1 MRLTF
6 GERLK
11 HSWNAFMN
19 KDPTETTRYV
29 DLGPSN
35 TRRPDMFRA
44 TRGTEKTIV
53 TAIYTRIAIDV
64 AALTIEHVK
73 TDENGR
79 YVETIK
85 SGLNYALTTEAN
97 IDQTSRAFI
106 QDVVMSMFDDGVVAI
121 VPVDTTL
128 NPLKTGSYDIQ
139 TMRVGSVVEWFP
151 RHVKVRLYNDK
162 TGKHEEIT
170 LPKKLVSIIENPL
183 YSVMNEPNSVA
194 KRLIRK
200 LNILD
205 VVDEQSG
212 SGKLDLIIGL
222 PYVIKTEA
230 RREQAERRRKDI
242 EEQLSGSKY
251 GIAYTD
257 GTEHITQLNR
267 SVENNML
274 KQIEYLTEMLYNQ
287 LGMTKGVFDG
297 TASESEMLNYHSRT
311 IEPIVSSI
319 TEELSRKFLTKTAR
333 SQNQKIMFFK
343 DPFKLTPT
351 DKIADM
357 ADKFTRNEILSSN
370 EFRAIIGYKPVDD
383 QRANELIN
391 KNINQESGMEPP
403 ITTDQNVQS
412 QVNEERGL
420 DVETA
425 KDIVNTPLS
434 LIDS

>member
-1 MRLTF
+1 MALTF

-19 KDPTETTRYV
+19 KDPTEDKRYIE
-29 DLGPSN
+29 LGPSN
-35 TRRPDMFRA
+35 SRRPDMFRP

-64 AALTIEHVK
+64 AKLDVEHVK
-73 TDENGR
+73 VDDNGR
-79 YVETIK
+79 YVDTIK

-97 IDQTSRAFI
+97 IDQTGRAFI
-106 QDVVMSMFDDGVVAI
+106 QDVVMSMFDEGCVAI

-151 RHVKVRLYNDK
+151 QHVKVKLYNDR
-162 TGKHEEIT
+162 TGKHEEKI
-170 LPKKLVSIIENPL
+170 LPKKIVAIIENPL

-205 VVDEQSG
+205 AVDEQSG

-267 SVENNML
+267 SVENNMFN
-274 KQIEYLTEMLYNQ
+274 QIQYLTEMLYNQ

-297 TASESEMLNYHSRT
+297 TATEEEMLNYQSRT
-311 IEPIVSSI
+311 IEPIVSAI
-319 TEELSRKFLTKTAR
+319 TEEMSRKFLTKTAR
-333 SQNQKIMFFK
+333 SQNQTIMFFT
-343 DPFKLTPT
+343 DPFSLTPT
-351 DKIADM
+351 EKLAEIAD
-357 ADKFTRNEILSSN
+357 KLTRNAILSSN
-370 EFRAIIGYKPVDD
+370 ELRAIIGYKPVDD
-383 QRANELIN
+383 PRADELSN
-391 KNINQESGMEPP
+391 KNINQSDEEMQNNP
-403 ITTDQNVQS
+403 IVTDADNSV
-412 QVNEERGL
+412 G
-420 DVETA
+420 
-425 KDIVNTPLS
+425 NTPVKS
-434 LIDS
+434 IK

>member
-1 MRLTF
+1 MGLTF

-19 KDPTETTRYV
+19 KDPTETKRYIE
-29 DLGPSN
+29 LGPSN
-35 TRRPDMFRA
+35 TRRPDMFRP

-64 AALTIEHVK
+64 ASLDIEHVK
-73 TDENGR
+73 VDENGR
-79 YVETIK
+79 YVETVK

-97 IDQTSRAFI
+97 IDQTSRAFL
-106 QDVVMSMFDDGVVAI
+106 QDIVMSMFDEGCVAI
-121 VPVDTTL
+121 VPVDTTY

-151 RHVKVRLYNDK
+151 QYVKVRLYNDR
-162 TGKHEEIT
+162 TGKHEEKI
-170 LPKKLVSIIENPL
+170 LPKKVVALIENPL
-183 YSVMNEPNSVA
+183 YAVMNEPNSVA

-205 VVDEQSG
+205 AVDEQSG
-212 SGKLDLIIGL
+212 SGKLDLILGL

-242 EEQLSGSKY
+242 EEQLSNSKY

-267 SVENNML
+267 SVENNMFN
-274 KQIEYLTEMLYNQ
+274 QIQYLTEMLYNQ

-297 TASESEMLNYHSRT
+297 TASQEEMLNYQSRT
-311 IEPIVSSI
+311 IEPIVSAI
-319 TEELSRKFLTKTAR
+319 TEEMSRKFLTKTAR
-333 SQNQKIMFFK
+333 SKYQTIMFFN

-351 DKIADM
+351 DKIADI

-370 EFRAIIGYKPVDD
+370 EFRAIMGYKPVDD
-383 QRANELIN
+383 PRADELRN
-391 KNINQESGMEPP
+391 KNINQSDEELGNAP
-403 ITTDQNVQS
+403 TTNGANNS
-412 QVNEERGL
+412 L
-420 DVETA
+420 
-425 KDIVNTPLS
+425 VNTP
-434 LIDS
+434 INQI

>member
-1 MRLTF
+1 MALTF

-19 KDPTETTRYV
+19 KDPTEDKRYIE
-29 DLGPSN
+29 LGPSN
-35 TRRPDMFRA
+35 SRRPDMFRP

-53 TAIYTRIAIDV
+53 TAIYTRIAMDV
-64 AALTIEHVK
+64 AKLDVEHVK
-73 TDENGR
+73 VDDNGR
-79 YVETIK
+79 YVDTIK

-97 IDQTSRAFI
+97 IDQTGRAFI
-106 QDVVMSMFDDGVVAI
+106 QDVVMSMFDEGCVAI

-139 TMRVGSVVEWFP
+139 TMRVGSIVEWFP
-151 RHVKVRLYNDK
+151 QHVKVKLYNDR
-162 TGKHEEIT
+162 TGKHEEKI
-170 LPKKLVSIIENPL
+170 LPKKVVAIIENPL

-205 VVDEQSG
+205 AVDEQSG

-267 SVENNML
+267 SVENNMFN
-274 KQIEYLTEMLYNQ
+274 QIQYLTEMLYNQ

-297 TASESEMLNYHSRT
+297 TATEEEMLNYQSRT
-311 IEPIVSSI
+311 IEPIVSAI
-319 TEELSRKFLTKTAR
+319 TEEMSRKFLTKTAR
-333 SQNQKIMFFK
+333 SQNQTIMFFT
-343 DPFKLTPT
+343 DPFSLTPT
-351 DKIADM
+351 EKLAEIAD
-357 ADKFTRNEILSSN
+357 KLTRNAILSSN
-370 EFRAIIGYKPVDD
+370 ELRAIIGYKPVDD
-383 QRANELIN
+383 RRADELSN
-391 KNINQESGMEPP
+391 KNINQSDEEMQNNPVV
-403 ITTDQNVQS
+403 TDADNSV
-412 QVNEERGL
+412 G
-420 DVETA
+420 
-425 KDIVNTPLS
+425 NTPVNS
-434 LIDS
+434 IK

>member
-1 MRLTF
+1 MGLTF

-19 KDPTETTRYV
+19 KDPTEDKRYIE
-29 DLGPSN
+29 LGPSN
-35 TRRPDMFRA
+35 TRRPDMFRP

-64 AALTIEHVK
+64 AALNIEHVK
-73 TDENGR
+73 VDENGR
-79 YVETIK
+79 YIETIK
-85 SGLNYALTTEAN
+85 SGLNYALTTESN

-106 QDVVMSMFDDGVVAI
+106 QDVVMSMFDEGAVAI

-128 NPLKTGSYDIQ
+128 NPLKTGSFDIQ
-139 TMRVGSVVEWFP
+139 TMRVGSIVEWFP
-151 RHVKVRLYNDK
+151 RYVKVKLYNDR
-162 TGKHEEIT
+162 TGKHEEKI
-170 LPKKLVSIIENPL
+170 LPKNMVALIENPL
-183 YSVMNEPNSVA
+183 YAVMNEPNSVA

-205 VVDEQSG
+205 AVDEQSG

-242 EEQLSGSKY
+242 EQQLSEGKY

-274 KQIEYLTEMLYNQ
+274 SQIQYLTEMLYNQ
-287 LGMTKGVFDG
+287 LGMTQNVFNG
-297 TASESEMLNYHSRT
+297 TATEEEMLNYHSRT
-311 IEPIVSSI
+311 IEPIVSAI
-319 TEELSRKFLTKTAR
+319 TDEMSRKFLTKTAR
-333 SQNQKIMFFK
+333 SQKQTIMFFK

-351 DKIADM
+351 EKLADL
-357 ADKFTRNEILSSN
+357 ADKLTRNAILSSN
-370 EFRAIIGYKPVDD
+370 EMRAIMGYKPVDD
-383 QRANELIN
+383 QRADELSN
-391 KNINQESGMEPP
+391 KNINQSTEEMENNPVVTDDSNSP
-403 ITTDQNVQS
+403 I
-412 QVNEERGL
+412 
-420 DVETA
+420 
-425 KDIVNTPLS
+425 NTPIS
-434 LIDS
+434 SI

>member
-1 MRLTF
+1 MALTF

-19 KDPTETTRYV
+19 KDPTEDKRYIE
-29 DLGPSN
+29 LGPSN
-35 TRRPDMFRA
+35 SRRPDMFRP

-53 TAIYTRIAIDV
+53 TAIYTRIAMDV
-64 AALTIEHVK
+64 AKLDVEHVK
-73 TDENGR
+73 VDDNGR
-79 YVETIK
+79 YVDTIK

-97 IDQTSRAFI
+97 IDQTGRAFI
-106 QDVVMSMFDDGVVAI
+106 QDVVMSMFDEGCVAI

-139 TMRVGSVVEWFP
+139 TMRVGSIVEWFP
-151 RHVKVRLYNDK
+151 QYVKVKLYNDR
-162 TGKHEEIT
+162 TGKHEEKI
-170 LPKKLVSIIENPL
+170 LPKKMVAIIENPL

-205 VVDEQSG
+205 AVDEQSG

-274 KQIEYLTEMLYNQ
+274 NQIQYLTEMLYNQ

-297 TASESEMLNYHSRT
+297 TATEEEMLNYHSRT
-311 IEPIVSSI
+311 IEPIVSAI
-319 TEELSRKFLTKTAR
+319 TEEMSRKFLTKTAR
-333 SQNQKIMFFK
+333 SQNQTIMFFT
-343 DPFKLTPT
+343 DPFSLTPT
-351 DKIADM
+351 EKLAEIAD
-357 ADKFTRNEILSSN
+357 KLTRNAILSSN
-370 EFRAIIGYKPVDD
+370 ELRAIIGYKPVDD
-383 QRANELIN
+383 QRADELSN
-391 KNINQESGMEPP
+391 KNINQSDEEMQNNPVV
-403 ITTDQNVQS
+403 TDADNSV
-412 QVNEERGL
+412 G
-420 DVETA
+420 
-425 KDIVNTPLS
+425 NTPVNS
-434 LIDS
+434 IK

>member
-1 MRLTF
+1 MALTF

-19 KDPTETTRYV
+19 KDPTEDKRYIE
-29 DLGPSN
+29 LGPSYS
-35 TRRPDMFRA
+35 RRPDMFRP

-64 AALTIEHVK
+64 AKLDVEHVK
-73 TDENGR
+73 VDDNGR
-79 YVETIK
+79 YVDTIK

-97 IDQTSRAFI
+97 IDQTGRAFI
-106 QDVVMSMFDDGVVAI
+106 QDVVMSMFDEGCVAI

-139 TMRVGSVVEWFP
+139 TMRVGSIVEWFP
-151 RHVKVRLYNDK
+151 QHVKVKLYNDR
-162 TGKHEEIT
+162 TGKHEEKI
-170 LPKKLVSIIENPL
+170 LPKKMVAIIENPL

-205 VVDEQSG
+205 AVDEQSG

-267 SVENNML
+267 SVENNMFN
-274 KQIEYLTEMLYNQ
+274 QIQYLTEMLYNQ

-297 TASESEMLNYHSRT
+297 TATEEEMLNYHSRT
-311 IEPIVSSI
+311 IEPIVSAI
-319 TEELSRKFLTKTAR
+319 TEEMSRKFLTKTAR
-333 SQNQKIMFFK
+333 SQNQTIMFFTDLFSLTPAEK
-343 DPFKLTPT
+343 LAEIADKLT
-351 DKIADM
+351 
-357 ADKFTRNEILSSN
+357 RNAILSSN
-370 EFRAIIGYKPVDD
+370 ELRAIIGYKPVDD
-383 QRANELIN
+383 QRADELSN
-391 KNINQESGMEPP
+391 KNINQSDEEMQNNPVV
-403 ITTDQNVQS
+403 TDADNSV
-412 QVNEERGL
+412 G
-420 DVETA
+420 
-425 KDIVNTPLS
+425 NTPVNS
-434 LIDS
+434 IK

>member
-1 MRLTF
+1 MGLTF

-19 KDPTETTRYV
+19 KDPTEDKRYIE
-29 DLGPSN
+29 LGPSN

-64 AALTIEHVK
+64 AALTFEHVK
-73 TDENGR
+73 VDENGR
-79 YVETIK
+79 YTETIK
-85 SGLNYALTTEAN
+85 SGLNYTLTTETN
-97 IDQTSRAFI
+97 IDQTARAFI
-106 QDVVMSMFDDGVVAI
+106 QDVVMSMFDEGVVAI
-121 VPVDTTL
+121 VPVDTTM

-151 RHVKVRLYNDK
+151 QYVKVKLYNDR
-162 TGKHEEIT
+162 TGKHEEKI
-170 LPKKLVSIIENPL
+170 LPKKMVSLIENPL
-183 YSVMNEPNSVA
+183 YAVMNEPNSVA

-205 VVDEQSG
+205 AVDEQSG

-242 EEQLSGSKY
+242 EQQLSGSKY

-267 SVENNML
+267 SVENNMFT
-274 KQIEYLTEMLYNQ
+274 QIQYLTEMLYNQ
-287 LGMTKGVFDG
+287 LGMTQNVFNG
-297 TASESEMLNYHSRT
+297 TASEEEMLNYHSRT
-311 IEPIVSSI
+311 IEPIASAI
-319 TEELSRKFLTKTAR
+319 TDEMSRKFLTKTAR
-333 SQNQKIMFFK
+333 SQHQTIMFFK

-351 DKIADM
+351 EKLADLSDKL
-357 ADKFTRNEILSSN
+357 TRNAILSSN
-370 EFRAIIGYKPVDD
+370 ELRAIIGYKPVDD
-383 QRANELIN
+383 ARADELSN
-391 KNINQESGMEPP
+391 KNINQSPEEMENNP
-403 ITTDQNVQS
+403 ITT
-412 QVNEERGL
+412 NEKE
-420 DVETA
+420 DEE
-425 KDIVNTPLS
+425 
-434 LIDS
+434 

>member
-1 MRLTF
+1 MALTF

-19 KDPTETTRYV
+19 KDPTEDKRYIE
-29 DLGPSN
+29 LGPSN
-35 TRRPDMFRA
+35 SRRPDMFRP

-64 AALTIEHVK
+64 AKLDVEHVK
-73 TDENGR
+73 VDDNGR
-79 YVETIK
+79 YVDTIK

-97 IDQTSRAFI
+97 IDQTGRAFI
-106 QDVVMSMFDDGVVAI
+106 QDVVMSMFDEGCVAI

-139 TMRVGSVVEWFP
+139 TMRVGSIVEWFP
-151 RHVKVRLYNDK
+151 QHVKVKLYNDR
-162 TGKHEEIT
+162 TGKHEEKI
-170 LPKKLVSIIENPL
+170 LPKKVVAIIENPL

-205 VVDEQSG
+205 AVDEQSG

-267 SVENNML
+267 SVENNMFN
-274 KQIEYLTEMLYNQ
+274 QIQYLTEMLYNQ

-297 TASESEMLNYHSRT
+297 TATEEEMLNYQSRT
-311 IEPIVSSI
+311 IEPIVSAI
-319 TEELSRKFLTKTAR
+319 TEEMSRKFLTKTAR
-333 SQNQKIMFFK
+333 SQNQTIMFFT
-343 DPFKLTPT
+343 DPFSLTPT
-351 DKIADM
+351 EKLAEIAD
-357 ADKFTRNEILSSN
+357 KLTRNAILSSN
-370 EFRAIIGYKPVDD
+370 ELRAIIGYEPVDD
-383 QRANELIN
+383 RRADELSN
-391 KNINQESGMEPP
+391 KNINQSDEEMQNNPVV
-403 ITTDQNVQS
+403 TDADNSV
-412 QVNEERGL
+412 G
-420 DVETA
+420 
-425 KDIVNTPLS
+425 NTPVNS
-434 LIDS
+434 IK

>member
-1 MRLTF
+1 MGLTF

-19 KDPTETTRYV
+19 KDPTEDKRYIE
-29 DLGPSN
+29 LGPSN

-64 AALTIEHVK
+64 AALTFEHVK
-73 TDENGR
+73 VDENGR
-79 YVETIK
+79 YTETIK
-85 SGLNYALTTEAN
+85 SGLNYTLTTETN
-97 IDQTSRAFI
+97 IDQTARAFI
-106 QDVVMSMFDDGVVAI
+106 QDVVMSMFDEGVVAI
-121 VPVDTTL
+121 VPVDTTY

-151 RHVKVRLYNDK
+151 QYVKVRLYNDR
-162 TGKHEEIT
+162 TGKHEEKI
-170 LPKKLVSIIENPL
+170 LPKKMVSIIENPL
-183 YSVMNEPNSVA
+183 YAVMNEPNSVA

-205 VVDEQSG
+205 AVDEQSG

-242 EEQLSGSKY
+242 EQQLSGSKY

-267 SVENNML
+267 SVENNMFS
-274 KQIEYLTEMLYNQ
+274 QIQYLTEMLYNQ
-287 LGMTKGVFDG
+287 LGMTQNVFNG
-297 TASESEMLNYHSRT
+297 TATEEEMLNYHSRT
-311 IEPIVSSI
+311 IEPIASAL
-319 TEELSRKFLTKTAR
+319 TDEMARKFLTKTAR
-333 SQNQKIMFFK
+333 SQHQTIMFFK

-351 DKIADM
+351 EKLADLSDKL
-357 ADKFTRNEILSSN
+357 TRNAILSSN
-370 EFRAIIGYKPVDD
+370 ELRAIIGYKPVDD
-383 QRANELIN
+383 ARADELSN
-391 KNINQESGMEPP
+391 KNINQSPEEMENNP
-403 ITTDQNVQS
+403 ITT
-412 QVNEERGL
+412 NEKE
-420 DVETA
+420 DEE
-425 KDIVNTPLS
+425 
-434 LIDS
+434 

>member
-1 MRLTF
+1 MGLTF

-19 KDPTETTRYV
+19 KDPTEDKRYIE
-29 DLGPSN
+29 LGPSN

-64 AALTIEHVK
+64 AALTFEHVK
-73 TDENGR
+73 VDENGR
-79 YVETIK
+79 YTETIK
-85 SGLNYALTTEAN
+85 SGLNYTLTTETN
-97 IDQTSRAFI
+97 IDQTARAFI
-106 QDVVMSMFDDGVVAI
+106 QDVVMSMFDEGVVAI
-121 VPVDTTL
+121 VPVDTTY

-151 RHVKVRLYNDK
+151 QYVKVRLYNDR
-162 TGKHEEIT
+162 TGKHEEKI
-170 LPKKLVSIIENPL
+170 LPKKMVSLIENPL
-183 YSVMNEPNSVA
+183 YAVMNEPNSVA

-205 VVDEQSG
+205 AVDEQSG

-242 EEQLSGSKY
+242 EQQLSGSKY

-267 SVENNML
+267 SVENNMFS
-274 KQIEYLTEMLYNQ
+274 QIQYLTEMLYNQ
-287 LGMTKGVFDG
+287 LGMTQNVFNG
-297 TASESEMLNYHSRT
+297 TATEEEMLNYHSRT
-311 IEPIVSSI
+311 IEPIASAI
-319 TEELSRKFLTKTAR
+319 TDEMARKFLTKTAR
-333 SQNQKIMFFK
+333 SQHQTIMFFK

-351 DKIADM
+351 EKLADLSDKL
-357 ADKFTRNEILSSN
+357 TRNAILSSN
-370 EFRAIIGYKPVDD
+370 ELRAIIGYKPVDD
-383 QRANELIN
+383 ARADELSN
-391 KNINQESGMEPP
+391 KNINQSPDEMENNP
-403 ITTDQNVQS
+403 IVTDTKED
-412 QVNEERGL
+412 EE
-420 DVETA
+420 
-425 KDIVNTPLS
+425 
-434 LIDS
+434 

>member
-1 MRLTF
+1 MALTF

-19 KDPTETTRYV
+19 KDPTEDKRYIE
-29 DLGPSN
+29 LGPSN

-53 TAIYTRIAIDV
+53 TAIYTRIAMDV
-64 AALTIEHVK
+64 AALDIEHVRV
-73 TDENGR
+73 DENDR
-79 YVETIK
+79 YIETIK
-85 SGLNYALTTEAN
+85 SDLNYALTEEAN
-97 IDQTSRAFI
+97 IDQTGRAFI
-106 QDVVMSMFDDGVVAI
+106 QDVVMSMFDEGCVAI

-139 TMRVGSVVEWFP
+139 TLRVGNVVEWFP
-151 RHVKVRLYNDK
+151 QYVKVRLYNDR
-162 TGKHEEIT
+162 TGKHEEKI
-170 LPKKLVSIIENPL
+170 LPKKIVSIIENPL

-200 LNILD
+200 LSILD
-205 VVDEQSG
+205 AVDEQSG

-242 EEQLSGSKY
+242 EQQLSGSKY

-267 SVENNML
+267 SVENNMFN
-274 KQIEYLTEMLYNQ
+274 QIQYLTEMLYNQ

-297 TASESEMLNYHSRT
+297 TATESEMLNYQSRT
-311 IEPIVSSI
+311 IEPIVSAI
-319 TEELSRKFLTKTAR
+319 TEEMSRKFLTKTAR
-333 SQNQKIMFFK
+333 KQRQRIMFFA

-351 DKIADM
+351 EKIAEI
-357 ADKFTRNEILSSN
+357 ADKFTRNAILSSN
-370 EFRAIIGYKPVDD
+370 ELRAIIGYKPVDD
-383 QRANELIN
+383 QRADELSN
-391 KNINQESGMEPP
+391 KNINQSTEEMQNNP
-403 ITTDQNVQS
+403 IVTDDSNTS
-412 QVNEERGL
+412 IG
-420 DVETA
+420 
-425 KDIVNTPLS
+425 NTPIS
-434 LIDS
+434 QIN

>member
-1 MRLTF
+1 MGLTF

-19 KDPTETTRYV
+19 KDPTEDRRYIE
-29 DLGPSN
+29 LGPSN
-35 TRRPDMFRA
+35 TRRPDMFRP

-64 AALTIEHVK
+64 AALTFEHVK
-73 TDENGR
+73 IDENGR

-85 SGLNYALTTEAN
+85 SGLDYALSTEAN
-97 IDQTSRAFI
+97 IDQTSRAFM
-106 QDVVMSMFDDGVVAI
+106 QDVVMSMFDEGVVAI

-139 TMRVGSVVEWFP
+139 TMRVGSVSEWFP
-151 RHVKVRLYNDK
+151 QYVKVKLYNDR
-162 TGKHEEIT
+162 TGKYEEKI
-170 LPKKLVSIIENPL
+170 LPKKMVSLIENPL
-183 YSVMNEPNSVA
+183 YAVMNEPNSVA

-205 VVDEQSG
+205 SVDEQSG

-222 PYVIKTEA
+222 PYVIKSEA

-242 EEQLSGSKY
+242 ENQLAGSKY

-267 SVENNML
+267 SVENNMFT
-274 KQIEYLTEMLYNQ
+274 QITYLTEMLYNQ

-297 TASESEMLNYHSRT
+297 TATEEEMLNYHSRT
-311 IEPIVSSI
+311 IEPIAAAI
-319 TEELSRKFLTKTAR
+319 TEEMSRKFLTKTAR
-333 SQNQKIMFFK
+333 SQHQTIMFFR

-357 ADKFTRNEILSSN
+357 ADKFTRNAILSSN
-370 EFRAIIGYKPVDD
+370 ELRAIMGYKPVDD
-383 QRANELIN
+383 QRADELSN
-391 KNINQESGMEPP
+391 KNINQSTEEMENNP
-403 ITTDQNVQS
+403 IVTTK
-412 QVNEERGL
+412 EE
-420 DVETA
+420 
-425 KDIVNTPLS
+425 
-434 LIDS
+434 

>member
-1 MRLTF
+1 MGLTF

-19 KDPTETTRYV
+19 KDPTEDKRYIE
-29 DLGPSN
+29 LGPSN

-64 AALTIEHVK
+64 AALTFEHVK
-73 TDENGR
+73 VDENGR
-79 YVETIK
+79 YTETIK
-85 SGLNYALTTEAN
+85 SGLNYTLTTETN
-97 IDQTSRAFI
+97 IDQTARAFI
-106 QDVVMSMFDDGVVAI
+106 QDVVMSMFDEGVVAI
-121 VPVDTTL
+121 VPVDTTM

-151 RHVKVRLYNDK
+151 QYVKVRLYNDR
-162 TGKHEEIT
+162 TGKHEEKI
-170 LPKKLVSIIENPL
+170 LPKKMVSLIENPL
-183 YSVMNEPNSVA
+183 YAVMNEPNSVA

-205 VVDEQSG
+205 AVDEQSG

-242 EEQLSGSKY
+242 EQQLSGSKY

-267 SVENNML
+267 SVENNMFS
-274 KQIEYLTEMLYNQ
+274 QIQYLTEMLYNQ
-287 LGMTKGVFDG
+287 LGMTQNVFNG
-297 TASESEMLNYHSRT
+297 TATEEEMLNYHSRT
-311 IEPIVSSI
+311 IEPIASAI
-319 TEELSRKFLTKTAR
+319 TDEMSRKFLTKTAR
-333 SQNQKIMFFK
+333 SQHQTIMFFK

-351 DKIADM
+351 EKLADLSDKL
-357 ADKFTRNEILSSN
+357 TRNAILSSN
-370 EFRAIIGYKPVDD
+370 ELRAIIGYKPVDD
-383 QRANELIN
+383 VRADELSN
-391 KNINQESGMEPP
+391 KNINQSPDEMENNP
-403 ITTDQNVQS
+403 IVTDTKED
-412 QVNEERGL
+412 EE
-420 DVETA
+420 
-425 KDIVNTPLS
+425 
-434 LIDS
+434 

>member
-1 MRLTF
+1 MGLTF

-19 KDPTETTRYV
+19 KDPTETKKYI

-35 TRRPDMFRA
+35 TRRPDMFRP

-53 TAIYTRIAIDV
+53 TAIYTRIAMDV
-64 AALTIEHVK
+64 AALTIEHVEI
-73 TDENGR
+73 DNNGR
-79 YVETIK
+79 YINTIK
-85 SGLNYALTTEAN
+85 SGLNYALTEEAN

-106 QDVVMSMFDDGVVAI
+106 QDIVMSMFDEGVVAI

-128 NPLKTGSYDIQ
+128 DPLKTGSYDIK

-151 RHVKVRLYNDK
+151 QYVKIRLYNDR

-170 LPKKLVSIIENPL
+170 LPKKMVSLIENPL
-183 YSVMNEPNSVA
+183 YAVMNEQGSIA

-205 VVDEQSG
+205 AVDEQSG

-242 EEQLSGSKY
+242 EQQLSGSKY

-267 SVENNML
+267 SIENNMFN
-274 KQIEYLTEMLYNQ
+274 QIQYLTEMLYNQ

-297 TASESEMLNYHSRT
+297 TASEEEMLNYQSRT
-311 IEPIVSSI
+311 IEPIVSAI
-319 TEELSRKFLTKTAR
+319 TEEMQRKFLTKTAR
-333 SQNQKIMFFK
+333 SLNQRIMFFK
-343 DPFKLTPT
+343 DTFKLTPAE
-351 DKIADM
+351 KIADI
-357 ADKFTRNEILSSN
+357 ADKFTRNAILSSN
-370 EFRAIIGYKPVDD
+370 EMRAIIGYKPVDD
-383 QRANELIN
+383 PRADELSN
-391 KNINQESGMEPP
+391 KNINQSEEEMQNNP
-403 ITTDQNVQS
+403 IVTDNSNSVGSTPIS
-412 QVNEERGL
+412 QI
-420 DVETA
+420 
-425 KDIVNTPLS
+425 K
-434 LIDS
+434 

>member
-1 MRLTF
+1 MGLTF

-19 KDPTETTRYV
+19 KDPTEDKRYIE
-29 DLGPSN
+29 LGPSN

-64 AALTIEHVK
+64 AALTFEHVK
-73 TDENGR
+73 VDENGR
-79 YVETIK
+79 YTETMK
-85 SGLNYALTTEAN
+85 TGLNYVLTTETN
-97 IDQTSRAFI
+97 IDQTARAFI
-106 QDVVMSMFDDGVVAI
+106 QDVVMSMFDEGVVAI
-121 VPVDTTL
+121 VPVDTTY

-151 RHVKVRLYNDK
+151 QYVKVRLYNDR
-162 TGKHEEIT
+162 TGKHEEKI
-170 LPKKLVSIIENPL
+170 LPKKMVSLIENPL
-183 YSVMNEPNSVA
+183 YAVMNEPNSVA

-205 VVDEQSG
+205 AVDEQSG

-242 EEQLSGSKY
+242 EQQLSGSKY

-267 SVENNML
+267 SVENNMFS
-274 KQIEYLTEMLYNQ
+274 QIQYLTEMLYNQ
-287 LGMTKGVFDG
+287 LGMTQNVFNG
-297 TASESEMLNYHSRT
+297 TATEEEMLNYHSRT
-311 IEPIVSSI
+311 IEPIASAI
-319 TEELSRKFLTKTAR
+319 TDEMSRKFLTKTAR
-333 SQNQKIMFFK
+333 SQHQTIMFFK

-351 DKIADM
+351 EKLADLSDKL
-357 ADKFTRNEILSSN
+357 TRNAILSSN
-370 EFRAIIGYKPVDD
+370 ELRAIIGYKPVDD
-383 QRANELIN
+383 ARADELSN
-391 KNINQESGMEPP
+391 KNINQSPEEMENNP
-403 ITTDQNVQS
+403 ITT
-412 QVNEERGL
+412 NEKE
-420 DVETA
+420 DEE
-425 KDIVNTPLS
+425 
-434 LIDS
+434 

>member
-1 MRLTF
+1 MALTF

-19 KDPTETTRYV
+19 KDPTEDKRYIE
-29 DLGPSN
+29 LGPSYS
-35 TRRPDMFRA
+35 RRPDMFRP

-64 AALTIEHVK
+64 AKLDVEHVK
-73 TDENGR
+73 VDDNGR
-79 YVETIK
+79 YVDTIK

-97 IDQTSRAFI
+97 IDQTGRAFI
-106 QDVVMSMFDDGVVAI
+106 QDVVMSMFDEGCVAI

-139 TMRVGSVVEWFP
+139 TMRVGSIVEWFP
-151 RHVKVRLYNDK
+151 QHVKVKLYNDR
-162 TGKHEEIT
+162 TGKHEEKI
-170 LPKKLVSIIENPL
+170 LPKKMVAIIENPL

-205 VVDEQSG
+205 AVDEQSG

-267 SVENNML
+267 SVENNMFN
-274 KQIEYLTEMLYNQ
+274 QIQYLTEMLYNQ

-297 TASESEMLNYHSRT
+297 TATEEEMLNYHSRT
-311 IEPIVSSI
+311 IEPIVSAI
-319 TEELSRKFLTKTAR
+319 TEEMSRKFLTKTAR
-333 SQNQKIMFFK
+333 SQNQTIMFFT
-343 DPFKLTPT
+343 DPFSLTPT
-351 DKIADM
+351 EKLAEIAD
-357 ADKFTRNEILSSN
+357 KLTRNAILSSN
-370 EFRAIIGYKPVDD
+370 ELRAIIGYKPVDD
-383 QRANELIN
+383 QRADELSN
-391 KNINQESGMEPP
+391 KNINQSDEEMQNNPVV
-403 ITTDQNVQS
+403 TDADNSV
-412 QVNEERGL
+412 G
-420 DVETA
+420 
-425 KDIVNTPLS
+425 NTPVNS
-434 LIDS
+434 IK

>member
-1 MRLTF
+1 MALTF

-19 KDPTETTRYV
+19 KDPTEDKRYIE
-29 DLGPSN
+29 LGPSN
-35 TRRPDMFRA
+35 SRRPDMFRP

-53 TAIYTRIAIDV
+53 TAIYTRIAMDV
-64 AALTIEHVK
+64 AKLDVEHVK
-73 TDENGR
+73 VDDNGR
-79 YVETIK
+79 YVDTIK

-97 IDQTSRAFI
+97 IDQTGRAFI
-106 QDVVMSMFDDGVVAI
+106 QDVVMSMFDEGCVAI

-139 TMRVGSVVEWFP
+139 TMRVGSIVEWFP
-151 RHVKVRLYNDK
+151 QYVKVKLYNDR
-162 TGKHEEIT
+162 TGKHEEKI
-170 LPKKLVSIIENPL
+170 LPKKMVAIIENPL

-205 VVDEQSG
+205 AVDEQSG

-267 SVENNML
+267 SVENNMFN
-274 KQIEYLTEMLYNQ
+274 QIQYLTEMLYNQ

-297 TASESEMLNYHSRT
+297 TATEEEMLNYHSRT
-311 IEPIVSSI
+311 IEPIVSAI
-319 TEELSRKFLTKTAR
+319 TEEMSRKFLTKTAR
-333 SQNQKIMFFK
+333 SQNQTIMFFT
-343 DPFKLTPT
+343 DPFSLTPT
-351 DKIADM
+351 EKLAEIAD
-357 ADKFTRNEILSSN
+357 KLTRNAILSSN
-370 EFRAIIGYKPVDD
+370 ELRAIIGYKPVDD
-383 QRANELIN
+383 QRADELSN
-391 KNINQESGMEPP
+391 KNINQSDEEMQNNP
-403 ITTDQNVQS
+403 IVTDADNSV
-412 QVNEERGL
+412 G
-420 DVETA
+420 
-425 KDIVNTPLS
+425 NTPVNS
-434 LIDS
+434 IK

>member
-1 MRLTF
+1 MALTF

-19 KDPTETTRYV
+19 KDPTEDKRYIE
-29 DLGPSN
+29 LGPSN
-35 TRRPDMFRA
+35 SRRPDMFRP

-64 AALTIEHVK
+64 AKLDVEHVK
-73 TDENGR
+73 VDDNGR
-79 YVETIK
+79 YVDTIK

-97 IDQTSRAFI
+97 IDQTGRAFI
-106 QDVVMSMFDDGVVAI
+106 QDVVMSMFDEGCVAI

-151 RHVKVRLYNDK
+151 QHVKVKLYNDR
-162 TGKHEEIT
+162 TGKHEEKI
-170 LPKKLVSIIENPL
+170 LPKKIVAIIENPL

-205 VVDEQSG
+205 AVDEQSG

-267 SVENNML
+267 SVENNMFN
-274 KQIEYLTEMLYNQ
+274 QIQYLTEMLYNQ

-297 TASESEMLNYHSRT
+297 TATEEEMLNYHSRT
-311 IEPIVSSI
+311 IEPIVSAI
-319 TEELSRKFLTKTAR
+319 TEEMSRKFLTKTAR
-333 SQNQKIMFFK
+333 SQNQTIMFFT
-343 DPFKLTPT
+343 DPFSLTPT
-351 DKIADM
+351 EKLAEIAD
-357 ADKFTRNEILSSN
+357 KLTRNAILSSN
-370 EFRAIIGYKPVDD
+370 ELRAIIGYKPVDD
-383 QRANELIN
+383 QRADELSN
-391 KNINQESGMEPP
+391 KNINQSDEEMQNNP
-403 ITTDQNVQS
+403 IVTDADNSV
-412 QVNEERGL
+412 G
-420 DVETA
+420 
-425 KDIVNTPLS
+425 NTPVKS
-434 LIDS
+434 IK